1 MAQTMLE
8 GGSDSA
14 GGFWSAF
21 RPDHFADSVFDI
33 GTDWLRERRLR
44 GLLVDVDNTL
54 MPRNETI
61 PGTRV
66 REWVFALR
74 RADIPLLVISNNWGS
89 RVKTIAREL
98 DLEVIAPAGK
108 PFKPAYAKGL
118 DLLGLPAA
126 ETAIV
131 GDQVFTDILGGN
143 RAGLASVLVPPLG
156 TVDLV
161 HTKALRVLERA
172 LLRRLSG
179 QVLRDGRWSAI

>member
-1 MAQTMLE
+1 MAQTTLE
-8 GGSDSA
+8 GGPDSV

-21 RPDHFADSVFDI
+21 RPDYFADSVFDI
-33 GTDWLRERRLR
+33 DTDWLRERCVR

-61 PGTRV
+61 PGTPL
-66 REWVFALR
+66 REWVSSLR
-74 RADIPLLVISNNWGS
+74 RSNISLLVISNNWSS

-108 PFKPAYAKGL
+108 PFGPAYSKGL
-118 DLLGLPAA
+118 DLLDLPAS

-161 HTKALRVLERA
+161 HTKALRVLERV
-172 LLRRLSG
+172 LLRRLTG
-179 QVLRDGRWSAI
+179 QVLRDGRWSEI

>member
-1 MAQTMLE
+1 MVQTTLE
-8 GGSDSA
+8 GRSDSA

-33 GTDWLRERRLR
+33 DLDWLRQRGLR

-61 PGTRV
+61 PGVRV
-66 REWVFALR
+66 RAWISALR
-74 RADIPLLVISNNWGS
+74 RADVPLLVISNNWSS
-89 RVKTIAREL
+89 RVKTIASEL

-108 PFKPAYAKGL
+108 PFRPAFIKGL
-118 DLLGLPAA
+118 DLLGLPAD

-161 HTKALRVLERA
+161 HTKVLRVLERA
-172 LLRRLSG
+172 LLRRLAG